1 MDTNE
6 IITEEVTE
14 VLTNEMVDAG
24 GMSKGLKAAMGIGAA
39 ALCGWLIYRYA
50 VRPIVAKVQEKKA
63 NADNEVSDEEP
74 ETDNSEE
81 TSEEKT

>member
-50 VRPIVAKVQEKKA
+50 VRPIAAKVKEKKA
-63 NADNEVSDEEP
+63 NADNEVSDEE
-74 ETDNSEE
+74 TDNGKK
-81 TSEEKT
+81 TSEEET

>member
-50 VRPIVAKVQEKKA
+50 VRPIAAKVKEKKA
-63 NADNEVSDEEP
+63 NAASEVSDEE
-74 ETDNSEE
+74 TDNGKK
-81 TSEEKT
+81 TSEEET